1 MDSQP
6 QSAEKIFRAVLDLPP
21 ERRVAFLDEACRS
34 APELRLEVERLLG
47 ERESGAIGATASLNG
62 HLPMGTKLGRYVI
75 IEPLGYGGM
84 GVVYRARD
92 ERLERFVAIKILS
105 PGLLR
110 GDEVRRRFHKEALAL
125 AKLSHTRIA
134 AVFDVGEQD
143 GIDYL
148 VMECV
153 PGESLAAKLTAGPL
167 PVKDATSIAQQI
179 AEALE
184 EAHEQGIVHRDLKPS
199 NVMVTP
205 KGQVK
210 VLDFG
215 LAKLLDTSATD
226 ETKSMETQ
234 HIMGTVPYM
243 SPEQAHGRAL
253 DTRTDLWSLGV
264 VYYEA
269 LAGRRPFQ
277 GDSTVG
283 VLRSITE
290 DAPTPLREI
299 RAETPREVEQIVGR
313 ALEKSLASRYQ
324 LASEVVRD
332 TSELLMRMSS
342 TSVLPLDEKRSVG
355 RSRWVAVCS
364 VVVLMVLV
372 GVGIWLYHRASNRRW
387 AREDAAGEIASLVDS
402 NRRLAAF
409 GLLEKAEGYLPDDP
423 QLKKIADEDTLLV
436 SITSS
441 PAGAPVAI
449 QDYSAPDSGW
459 RSLGVT
465 PLKDVRVPKGYFR
478 WKVGK
483 QGAGEV
489 VTAPETDA
497 AMNFALDVDHKAPGG
512 MVYVPGGGWGDYIGF
527 VGMVGPY
534 NLPAF
539 YVDRYEV
546 TNREYQ
552 KFVDSGGY
560 EKKEYWTEKFIGDGK
575 ELSWADAMAEFR
587 DTSGRPGPSTWA
599 GGHYPEGKG
608 DYPVGGVSWFE
619 AAAYAAYAKKELPA
633 FAQWYKMAPEEVAR
647 HIVPMSNI
655 STNEVAAAGKYSGLG
670 PYGTYDT
677 AGNVREWALN
687 PVDKDLRFILGGAWR
702 SPSYMYYTPEA
713 ASPFDR
719 SETNGFRC
727 VQNLAPLGAA
737 ILGEVKRAMR
747 DFTKFKPANDEVFHA
762 YQLLYKYPKAPLNV
776 QEQGLVQETVDWR
789 EEKVSFDTGYRG
801 ERMTAYLFLPKNV
814 KPPYQTVL
822 FFPSARVDFLPGNDG
837 GRALGDTQF
846 FDYILQSGRAVMY
859 PIYED
864 LYERRVKFSMPGGSQ
879 NIELST
885 DWYKD
890 ASRSLDYLATRQD
903 IDNGR
908 LAYLGVSMGSADG
921 VIIATLMQDRL
932 KTAIF
937 LDGGYFLDPPPPGGD
952 QADFAP
958 RMKKPVLMVNGRYD
972 YTFSV
977 ESAQNP
983 LFRMLGT
990 PEADKKHVLLETPH
1004 DVTEDRPRLTKEV
1017 LDWLD
1022 KYLGRVN

>member
-6 QSAEKIFRAVLDLPP
+6 QSAEEIFQAVLDLPP
-21 ERRVAFLDEACRS
+21 ERRAAFLDEACRS
-34 APELRLEVERLLG
+34 APELRREVERLLA
-47 ERESGAIGATASLNG
+47 EREAGGTAAPASLSG

-153 PGESLAAKLTAGPL
+153 PGESLAAKLTVGPL

-269 LAGRRPFQ
+269 LAGRRPFR

-299 RAETPREVEQIVGR
+299 RADAPREAEQIVGR
-313 ALEKSLASRYQ
+313 ALEKSPADRYQ
-324 LASEVVRD
+324 SASEVMKD
-332 TSELLMRMSS
+332 TSELLLRMSS
-342 TSVLPLDEKRSVG
+342 TSVLPLEEKRSAG
-355 RSRWVAVCS
+355 RSLWVAVGS
-364 VVVLMVLV
+364 VVVLMALV
-372 GVGIWLYHRASNRRW
+372 GAGVWLYHRASNQRW
-387 AREDAAGEIASLVDS
+387 AREDAAGQIASLLDG
-402 NRRLAAF
+402 NRPLAAF
-409 GLLEKAEGYLPDDP
+409 GLLERAEGYLPDDP
-423 QLKKIADEDTLLV
+423 RLKKIADEDTLLV

-441 PAGAPVAI
+441 PAGAPVSI

-459 RSLGVT
+459 RPLGVT
-465 PLKDVRVPKGYFR
+465 PLKDVRLPKGYFR

-483 QGAGEV
+483 AGAGEV

-647 HIVPMSNI
+647 HVVPMSNI

-727 VQNLAPLGAA
+727 VQNLAPLAA
-737 ILGEVKRAMR
+737 ATLGEVKRSTR
-747 DFTKFKPANDEVFHA
+747 DFTTFKPVNDDVFHA
-762 YQLLYKYPKAPLNV
+762 YQLLYAYPKAPLNV

-801 ERMTAYLFLPKNV
+801 ERMAAYLFLPKNV

-822 FFPSARVDFLPGNDG
+822 FFPSARVEFLPGNDG

-879 NIELST
+879 IIQLTT

-890 ASRSLDYLATRQD
+890 ASRSLDYLETRKD

-952 QADFAP
+952 QADFAV

-977 ESAQNP
+977 EDAQNP